1 MSSAATAKTRV
12 DAWDAA
18 LSEEQRWRAYA
29 QMQRAPWYEVSEWV
43 VAEFGIEAPS
53 RSALYRWA
61 ARMRAAESAHRLD
74 QAIQARAEIGAL
86 AETSATSQR
95 LIAAYQSMAAELA
108 LAGNATDAVRLTQMA
123 MAIAAQE
130 RTEAELRL
138 KQQRL
143 EQQAEA
149 SKLAREKFE
158 ATEARLDSAKEVVAN
173 TTLTDE
179 ERTQKMRE
187 IFGL

>member
-1 MSSAATAKTRV
+1 MSRATGKSRV
-12 DAWDAA
+12 DAWDAT
-18 LSEEQRWRAYA
+18 LTEEQRWRAYA
-29 QMQRAPWYEVSEWV
+29 QMQRSPWYEVSEWI
-43 VAEFGIEAPS
+43 AGEYGIPAPS

-61 ARMRAAESAHRLD
+61 ERMRAAESAHRLD

-95 LIAAYQSMAAELA
+95 LIGAYQSMAAELA

-149 SKLAREKFE
+149 TRLAREKFE
-158 ATEARLDSAKEVVAN
+158 AAEARLDSAKEVVAN
-173 TTLTDE
+173 ANLTDE